1 MTAIN
6 GLIFII
12 ASVGLFAYFWPR
24 AGRPAIRDRSS
35 LLRDMIPLA
44 AVSGL
49 ALRVTM
55 LFSVF
60 AHQEPST

>member
-6 GLIFII
+6 GLILIV

-24 AGRPAIRDRSS
+24 AGRPAIWDRSS

-49 ALRVTM
+49 ALGVTM

-60 AHQEPST
+60 GH